1 MSSTTPDRD
10 FLLALAD
17 TDAFTPL
24 PATTLAAVL
33 ASPPFVSIPD
43 TFNAR
48 DLGLVP
54 GSPIPPG
61 RLYRTAVFAAEVSAE
76 GRAALRERLG
86 VGRMV
91 DLRTA
96 GERAR
101 RPEPAVDGVEGVW
114 IEPEE
119 GLAPNLDD
127 FGEGEGEKG
136 VVRMYLDVLRLYRG
150 AIRAVLE
157 QVRDGWERGA
167 VLFHCNGVLL
177 EFLSIFFFVFGL
189 SLFSPLFSP
198 SQEHAN
204 TRIQAGRDRT
214 GIVAAILLSLAGAGA
229 ETIAL
234 DYLLSRIGIEPA
246 KEQLLAYV
254 TKGPM
259 AVNMDARGFR
269 NMANLKLGCWE
280 AFVKAVD
287 AEYGGFEGYVRG
299 PLGFS
304 EEDVAKIKNNLV
316 FPN

>member
-10 FLLALAD
+10 FLLALAH
-17 TDAFTPL
+17 TDVFTPL

-61 RLYRTAVFAAEVSAE
+61 RLYRTAVFPTEVSAE

-101 RPEPAVDGVEGVW
+101 RPEPAVDGVEEIW

-136 VVRMYLDVLRLYRG
+136 AVRMYLDVLRLYRG
-150 AIRAVLE
+150 GIRAVLE

-167 VLFHCNGVLL
+167 VLFHCN
-177 EFLSIFFFVFGL
+177 
-189 SLFSPLFSP
+189 
-198 SQEHAN
+198 
-204 TRIQAGRDRT
+204 AGRDRT
-214 GIVAAILLSLAGAGA
+214 GVVAAILLSLAGAGA

-254 TKGPM
+254 TKGRM
-259 AVNMDARGFR
+259 AANMDARGFR

-299 PLGFS
+299 PLGLS